1 MHPRLRYKRLAGV
14 AATGVALA
22 VPLSLGVT
30 PVASA
35 APAPDIKV
43 TQNYSDQIVPGD
55 GISCTEDTPDQFVS
69 DNQYLRRFDLN
80 FHNAGGGIT
89 ISSMTM
95 GVEVADSADN
105 NVPGSFN
112 VYALDHTAE
121 LTRTNL
127 GAPLAS
133 VTVNYSNGTLDP
145 HSVTAP
151 ITATIPAGK
160 DLVIEAAVDEATDDE
175 VFFPGANEAPELGP
189 TYLASVGCEITDPLT
204 MGDIGF
210 DGLAVVLFAHGKTTA
225 CKTAE
230 TTAANA
236 ATAAAAAAADVTKAT
251 SAVDKAKKKLKKA
264 KKSHN
269 PTKIKKA
276 KKKLKKA
283 KKSLKAAQAAAA
295 AANAALATAT
305 ANQNTTCAQPALP
318 PAPVRPSQGSSHHP
332 STGSSNGFS
341 FSARS

>member
-1 MHPRLRYKRLAGV
+1 MHRRLRSKRLAGL

-22 VPLSLGVT
+22 VPLSLGVA

-43 TQNYSDQIVPGD
+43 TQNYSDEIVPGD
-55 GISCTEDTPDQFVS
+55 GLSCNSGGTDQFVS

-89 ISSMTM
+89 ISSVTM
-95 GVEVADSADN
+95 GVEIADSGDN

-112 VYALDHTAE
+112 VYALDHTAD
-121 LTRTNL
+121 LTRANL

-133 VTVNYSNGTLDP
+133 VTVNYSNGTLDT

-151 ITATIPAGK
+151 VTATIPAGK
-160 DLVIEAAVDEATDDE
+160 DLVIEAAIDEATDDE
-175 VFFPGANEAPELGP
+175 VFFPGANEAAELGP
-189 TYLASVGCEITDPLT
+189 TFLASEGCGITDPVT

-230 TTAANA
+230 TNAANA
-236 ATAAAAAAADVTKAT
+236 ATAAAAAAAGVTKAT
-251 SAVDKAKKKLKKA
+251 GAVDKAKKKLKKA

-295 AANAALATAT
+295 AANATLATAT
-305 ANQNTTCAQPALP
+305 ATQNTTCAQPALP
-318 PAPVRPSQGSSHHP
+318 PAPVRPAQGSSQH